1 MFGRQRKSKR
11 GSAIG
16 CGFVLS
22 IGLLICLLLVVNA
35 LIVRSFLSA
44 NLSNA
49 DQRIIQATQFVVPVL
64 MIFFEFWF
72 YDLINRRHLGDG
84 D

>member
-1 MFGRQRKSKR
+1 M
-11 GSAIG
+11 
-16 CGFVLS
+16 LT

-35 LIVRSFLSA
+35 LIVRSFLNA

-49 DQRIIQATQFVVPVL
+49 DPRIVQAAQFVVPVL
-64 MIFFEFWF
+64 MIYFEFWF
-72 YDLINRRHLGDG
+72 FDLINRRHLGDR

>member
-22 IGLLICLLLVVNA
+22 IGLLICLLLLLNSLVVRA
-35 LIVRSFLSA
+35 FLNA

-49 DQRIIQATQFVVPVL
+49 DQRIAQAAQFVVPVL
-64 MIFFEFWF
+64 MIYFEFWF
-72 YDLINRRHLGDG
+72 YDLITRTHLGDEE
-84 D
+84 